1 MRIVG
6 AEIRRARG
14 RCCGDTIVESIH
26 AEVLLGTLFAT
37 MSIVDSQFGGPNSSS
52 IRLGIGRRLD
62 ILQLQNLVFDF
73 DATISPQRQ
82 SDLTIIRQQRL
93 DAECDYSILPA
104 AKATFLSAIMATSQR
119 IMVLGRSASSE
130 RLQRS
135 VTTSA
140 RSWSAIV
147 RFFMDDHRP
156 FISTST
162 KTQRDRSPGPR
173 CTIRVTVLSALLA
186 TSSRFLLVLHWD
198 CLSGLLRYR
207 RATSRN

>member
-1 MRIVG
+1 MSLLSL
-6 AEIRRARG
+6 RRF
-14 RCCGDTIVESIH
+14 ESYADDYSLRRFYSTRNWTTTRH
-26 AEVLLGTLFAT
+26 
-37 MSIVDSQFGGPNSSS
+37 SSTS
-52 IRLGIGRRLD
+52 KSL
-62 ILQLQNLVFDF
+62 FDF

-173 CTIRVTVLSALLA
+173 CTIRYVDHLPPCSKMP
-186 TSSRFLLVLHWD
+186 
-198 CLSGLLRYR
+198 C
-207 RATSRN
+207 